1 MWKRRSP
8 DEKPSTSQGSLP
20 SPSSATIDALLA
32 QLDPAA
38 DNYAVEL
45 VERILQLAV
54 ARRASD
60 VHLDAGHDGLIL
72 RLRVD
77 GQLHEIGPVPQGKQ
91 ASVAARLKSMAG
103 LLTYRQ
109 DIPQEGRLIFG
120 NPRREARVVTFPTL
134 HGERTVLRVVAH
146 QSDQWQLDGLGMSP
160 AHLERHVTALS
171 EASGVLLISGAVGA
185 GKTTT
190 AYAALRW
197 LATQLSRCVATLE
210 DPIECEVPGIAQ
222 SQIDPHVGFDWHTG
236 LRSLLRQDPEVMFIG
251 EIRDAHTAQVAFRAS
266 MSGQLV
272 VTTMH
277 ARSVGEAWMRLLDMQ
292 VPSQHLVYGLRLL
305 TCQQLVP
312 RACSCETGCDACSFT
327 GQLGRQLHLEMLPPL
342 EGDFAR
348 AALTCTHPDQLN
360 TDLSGNC

>member
-8 DEKPSTSQGSLP
+8 DEKPATNSGLIPAQA
-20 SPSSATIDALLA
+20 SPTIDALLA

-38 DNYAVEL
+38 DTYAVEL
-45 VERILQLAV
+45 VERILHLAV

-60 VHLDAGHDGLIL
+60 VHLDAAQDGLIL

-77 GQLHEIGPVPQGKQ
+77 GQLLEIGRVPQGKQ

-109 DIPQEGRLIFG
+109 DIPQEGRLTFG

-134 HGERTVLRVVAH
+134 HGERTVLRLVAS
-146 QSDQWQLDGLGMSP
+146 QSDQWQLDALGMNSSQ
-160 AHLERHVTALS
+160 LDRHVSALS
-171 EASGVLLISGAVGA
+171 EASGVLLIGGAVGA

-197 LATQLSRCVATLE
+197 LANQLNRCVVTLE

-222 SQIDPHVGFDWHTG
+222 SQIDPHVGFDWHIG

-277 ARSVGEAWMRLLDMQ
+277 AAQRR
-292 VPSQHLVYGLRLL
+292 
-305 TCQQLVP
+305 
-312 RACSCETGCDACSFT
+312 
-327 GQLGRQLHLEMLPPL
+327 
-342 EGDFAR
+342 
-348 AALTCTHPDQLN
+348 
-360 TDLSGNC
+360 